1 MQARVFMK
9 SRKTKM
15 AVLVI
20 TDEDV
25 KRLLPMQDC
34 IEAMRV
40 AFRDWARGSAVSRPR
55 MRYVAQHK
63 DADRKYFANV
73 HIGAVPTYGVAS
85 VRAGSHI
92 IKPPSAVVERRLY
105 ENPKPSNSGI
115 VVLFSMD
122 TSELI
127 GFMHEFHLSGMR
139 VGATS
144 ALAVDKIARNDAS
157 TLALFGAGKQA
168 RAAFEAITL
177 VRPFTRVNIF
187 SPNRDHREAFAREV
201 AQQGIK
207 VVAAPDPKS
216 TILGADVICCATSSL
231 KPVFDGNWLEDGQ
244 FVITIANSDVTNPIR
259 RTEVDRR
266 TYERAHTIV
275 VTDWESV
282 VDGNQLEILEPLAE
296 RVVSRDIIHELKH
309 LVADE
314 VTVKQAPRGAKT
326 QGIIYYK
333 NNAGVALQ
341 FAAGG
346 GLVYQRALAEGK
358 CKTLPSELFETD
370 LSAQYAAG
378 YRPSP

>member
-1 MQARVFMK
+1 
-9 SRKTKM
+9 M
-15 AVLVI
+15 AVLI
-20 TDEDV
+20 ISDEDV
-25 KRLLPMQDC
+25 KRLLPMRDC

-40 AFRDWARGSAVSRPR
+40 AFTEWASGSAVSRPR

-73 HIGAVPTYGVAS
+73 HIGAVPAYGVAS

-92 IKPPSAVVERRLY
+92 IKPPSAKVERRLY
-105 ENPKPSNSGI
+105 ENPKPSTSGI
-115 VVLFSMD
+115 VVLYSMD
-122 TSELI
+122 TAELI
-127 GFMHEFHLSGMR
+127 GLMHEFHLSGMR

-144 ALAVDKIARNDAS
+144 ALAIEKIARPDAS
-157 TLALFGAGKQA
+157 VLALYGTGKQA

-187 SPNRDHREAFAREV
+187 SPNKEHRETFAREM
-201 AQQGIK
+201 ARDGIE
-207 VVAAPDPKS
+207 VVAMPDS
-216 TILGADVICCATSSL
+216 RSNLEGADVICCATSSL
-231 KPVFDGNWLEDGQ
+231 KPVFDGDWLVDGQ
-244 FVITIANSDVTNPIR
+244 LVVTIANSDVTNPIR
-259 RTEVDRR
+259 RTEVDRT
-266 TYERAHTIV
+266 TYGRANSII

-296 RVVSRDIIHELKH
+296 GMIDKDNIIELKH
-309 LVADE
+309 VVAGN
-314 VTVKQAPRGAKT
+314 VKIGQPVRNANTKGV
-326 QGIIYYK
+326 IYFK

-341 FAAGG
+341 FAAAG

-370 LSAQYAAG
+370 LSAAYAAG

>member
-1 MQARVFMK
+1 
-9 SRKTKM
+9 M

-20 TDEDV
+20 TDQDV
-25 KRLLPMQDC
+25 ERLLPMKDC

-40 AFRDWARGSAVSRPR
+40 AFQEWANGTAVSRPR

-73 HIGAVPTYGVAS
+73 HIGAVSAYGVAS

-105 ENPKPSNSGI
+105 ENPKPANSGI

-122 TSELI
+122 TAELI

-144 ALAVDKIARNDAS
+144 ALAVDKIARDDAS
-157 TLALFGAGKQA
+157 TLGLFGTGKQA
-168 RAAFEAITL
+168 HAAFEAITL
-177 VRPFTRVNIF
+177 VRPFTRVNVF
-187 SPNRDHREAFAREV
+187 SPNVEHRETFAREM
-201 AQQGIK
+201 ARDGIE
-207 VVAAPDPKS
+207 VVATQDPKS
-216 TILGADVICCATSSL
+216 TIQGADVICCATSSL
-231 KPVFDGNWLEDGQ
+231 KPVFDGSWLEDGQ

-259 RTEVDRR
+259 RTEVDCT
-266 TYERAHTIV
+266 TYERAQAIV

-282 VDGNQLEILEPLAE
+282 VDGNQLEILEPVAE
-296 RVVSRDIIHELKH
+296 CVVSKEIIYELKQI
-309 LVADE
+309 VSGQ
-314 VTVKQAPRGAKT
+314 VTVKQSPRGANTK
-326 QGIIYYK
+326 GVIYYK

-346 GLVYQRALAEGK
+346 GLVYQRALAEGR